1 MGEHIRPYAFID
13 NKISEGKKLK
23 GDDAHVLSLHLN
35 QKHIM

>member
-13 NKISEGKKLK
+13 NQITECKKLK
-23 GDDAHVLSLHLN
+23 GDDAHVLSLHSS